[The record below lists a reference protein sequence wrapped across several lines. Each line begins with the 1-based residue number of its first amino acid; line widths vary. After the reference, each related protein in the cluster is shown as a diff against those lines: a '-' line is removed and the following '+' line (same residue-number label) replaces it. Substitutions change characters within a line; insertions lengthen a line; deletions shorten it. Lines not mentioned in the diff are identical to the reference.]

1 MSTAQP
7 LARSTK
13 IKIRSHN
20 RIVHKMKRGRKSSTK
35 PEVASDGNKPK
46 KVKSSDEGKSNDAQG
61 YIASLPLH
69 GEYLPSKGYS
79 IVPAAVTETRQSLV
93 EVFQMVRNQKRQGDK
108 VRVQF

>member
-1 MSTAQP
+1 
-7 LARSTK
+7 
-13 IKIRSHN
+13 
-20 RIVHKMKRGRKSSTK
+20 MKRGRKSSTK